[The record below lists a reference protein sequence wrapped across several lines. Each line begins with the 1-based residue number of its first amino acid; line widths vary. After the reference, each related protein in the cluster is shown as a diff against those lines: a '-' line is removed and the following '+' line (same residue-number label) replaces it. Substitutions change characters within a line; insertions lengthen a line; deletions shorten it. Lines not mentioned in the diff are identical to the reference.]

1 MSQEPF
7 MSNNKANQARK
18 LSQSFLAPYPS
29 RSDPSEQE
37 LLASDGDFKPRTQA
51 KHTARL
57 QPPQGYTV
65 INRPVHNGLASPSY
79 VQLLVPL
86 KVKADIKEEARL
98 DFERRTALAIQE
110 QIDQERLHQELT
122 KELTAKAQAS
132 AENKQP
138 QTEQALPANGT
149 EPKTVK
155 PGFNEFMPPR
165 ELVAGTDYDPKLQ
178 YPVYQFD
185 APGKLLARSGLNT
198 PDKDVRKRDDEI
210 HRKMIASTMLRDIA
224 MPKDMAQALDAV
236 RLSQPH
242 FGAVIDLIRGQLL
255 LGERTNK
262 TVRIPP
268 ILLDGAPGLGKTH
281 FAMALAKALG
291 TTIKRISFDSA
302 VTSATLMGSE
312 RRWANTQFGAVF
324 ELICLGKYANPIIVL
339 DEVDKIDSLRDWNP
353 LAPLH
358 TLLEPSTAKCVRD
371 ISVDFEFDASLITWI
386 ATSNRKRL
394 LPDSLRSRFREFEIV
409 KPSAQEAI
417 QLATA
422 VVAKS
427 FADMQLADFEPPD
440 KQWVVALAH
449 LTAREITQAMEQ
461 ALASAVDQGRNRLT
475 TADLPADVRADDV
488 DEAHETGNGKCQTDP
503 DKTWLH

>member
-1 MSQEPF
+1 
-7 MSNNKANQARK
+7 MSNNKANQVRK
-18 LSQSFLAPYPS
+18 LSQSFFAPFPS

-51 KHTARL
+51 KHTERL
-57 QPPQGYTV
+57 KPPQGYTV

-98 DFERRTALAIQE
+98 DFERRTTLAIQE
-110 QIDQERLHQELT
+110 QIDQLEQERLRQEMI
-122 KELTAKAQAS
+122 AKGKAAVDD
-132 AENKQP
+132 KQP
-138 QTEQALPANGT
+138 QTEPTAPAKPVDGT

-155 PGFNEFMPPR
+155 PGFSFNEFMPPR
-165 ELVAGTDYDPKLQ
+165 VLVAGTDYDPKLQ
-178 YPVYQFD
+178 YPVYAFD
-185 APGKLLARSGLNT
+185 APGKLFARSGLNT
-198 PDKDVRKRDDEI
+198 SDKDIRKRDDELY
-210 HRKMIASTMLRDIA
+210 RKMTASTLLRDIA
-224 MPKDMAQALDAV
+224 MPKDIAQVLETL

-281 FAMALAKALG
+281 FAMELAKALG

-312 RRWANTQFGAVF
+312 RRWSNTQFGAVF
-324 ELICLGKYANPIIVL
+324 ELICLGQYANPIIVL
-339 DEVDKIDSLRDWNP
+339 DEVDKIDSLREWNP

-394 LPDSLRSRFREFEIV
+394 LPESLRSRFREFEIV
-409 KPSAQEAI
+409 KPNAQEAI
-417 QLATA
+417 QL
-422 VVAKS
+422 
-427 FADMQLADFEPPD
+427 
-440 KQWVVALAH
+440 
-449 LTAREITQAMEQ
+449 
-461 ALASAVDQGRNRLT
+461 
-475 TADLPADVRADDV
+475 
-488 DEAHETGNGKCQTDP
+488 
-503 DKTWLH
+503 

>member
-1 MSQEPF
+1 MFQEPI
-7 MSNNKANQARK
+7 MSNNKAKQVRK
-18 LSQSFLAPYPS
+18 LSESFFAPFPS
-29 RSDPSEQE
+29 RSDPSEQQ
-37 LLASDGDFKPRTQA
+37 LLASDGDFKPRTLA

-57 QPPQGYTV
+57 KPPQGYTV

-98 DFERRTALAIQE
+98 DHERRTELAIQE
-110 QIDQERLHQELT
+110 QLEQERLHQELT
-122 KELTAKAQAS
+122 AKAKAS
-132 AENKQP
+132 VEDKQP
-138 QTEQALPANGT
+138 QTDLAKPANGT

-185 APGKLLARSGLNT
+185 APGKLFARSGLNT
-198 PDKDVRKRDDEI
+198 PDKDIRKRDDELY
-210 HRKMIASTMLRDIA
+210 RKMTASTILRDIA
-224 MPKDMAQALDAV
+224 MPKDVAQVLDAL
-236 RLSQPH
+236 RISQPH

-281 FAMALAKALG
+281 FAMELAKALG
-291 TTIKRISFDSA
+291 TTVKRISFDSA
-302 VTSATLMGSE
+302 LSSATLIGSE
-312 RRWANTQFGAVF
+312 RRWANTQFGALF
-324 ELICLGKYANPIIVL
+324 ELICLGKHANPIVIL
-339 DEVDKIDSLRDWNP
+339 DEIDKAGVRREWDP

-358 TLLEPSTAKCVRD
+358 TLLEPSTAKHVRD

-394 LPDSLRSRFREFEIV
+394 LPDSLRSRFREFDIIR
-409 KPSAQEAI
+409 PNAQEAI

-427 FADMQLADFEPPD
+427 FADMQLAEFEPPD
-440 KQWVVALAH
+440 KQWVVSLAH
-449 LTAREITQAMEQ
+449 LTAREITQAMAQ
-461 ALASAVDQGRNRLT
+461 ALAGAVDQGRNRLT
-475 TADLPADVRADDV
+475 LADLPADVRDNDV
-488 DEAHETGNGKCQTDP
+488 DETSEAGNGKVQTGS
-503 DKTWLH
+503 DKSWLH

>member
-1 MSQEPF
+1 
-7 MSNNKANQARK
+7 MSNNRAFPARK
-18 LSQSFLAPYPS
+18 LSQSFLAPHPS

-51 KHTARL
+51 KHTERL
-57 QPPQGYTV
+57 KPPQGYTV

-110 QIDQERLHQELT
+110 QIDKERLHQELT

-138 QTEQALPANGT
+138 QTEQALPATPANGT

-155 PGFNEFMPPR
+155 PGFNECMPPR

-185 APGKLLARSGLNT
+185 APGKLLARSVLNT

-224 MPKDMAQALDAV
+224 MPKDMAQTLDAL

-281 FAMALAKALG
+281 FAMELAKALS

-427 FADMQLADFEPPD
+427 FADMQLADFELPD
-440 KQWVVALAH
+440 KQWVVSLAH

-475 TADLPADVRADDV
+475 AADLPADVRADDV
-488 DEAHETGNGKCQTDP
+488 DEAHETGNGKGQTGS

>member
-1 MSQEPF
+1 
-7 MSNNKANQARK
+7 MSNNKANQVRK
-18 LSQSFLAPYPS
+18 LSQSFFAPFPS

-98 DFERRTALAIQE
+98 DYERRTTLAIQE
-110 QIDQERLHQELT
+110 QIDQLEQERLRQEMI
-122 KELTAKAQAS
+122 AKGKAAV
-132 AENKQP
+132 EDKQP
-138 QTEQALPANGT
+138 QTEPTAQANGT

-155 PGFNEFMPPR
+155 PGFNEFMAPR
-165 ELVAGTDYDPKLQ
+165 ELVAGTDYDPKLR
-178 YPVYQFD
+178 YPVYSFD
-185 APGKLLARSGLNT
+185 APMKLFARSSLNT
-198 PDKDVRKRDDEI
+198 PDKDVRKRDDELY
-210 HRKMIASTMLRDIA
+210 RKMTASTLLRDIA
-224 MPKDMAQALDAV
+224 MPKDIVQALDNL

-281 FAMALAKALG
+281 FAMELAKALG
-291 TTIKRISFDSA
+291 TTVKRISFDSA

-324 ELICLGKYANPIIVL
+324 ELICLGQYANPIIVL
-339 DEVDKIDSLRDWNP
+339 DEVDKIDSLREWNP

-394 LPDSLRSRFREFEIV
+394 LPESLRSRFREFEIV

-440 KQWVVALAH
+440 KQWVVSLAH

-475 TADLPADVRADDV
+475 LADLPADVRADDV
-488 DEAHETGNGKCQTDP
+488 DEASETADGKGQTGS

>member
-1 MSQEPF
+1 
-7 MSNNKANQARK
+7 MSNNRAFPARK

-57 QPPQGYTV
+57 KPPQGYTV
-65 INRPVHNGLASPSY
+65 INRPVYNGFVSPSY

-86 KVKADIKEEARL
+86 KIKEDIKEEARL
-98 DFERRTALAIQE
+98 DHERRTALAIQE
-110 QIDQERLHQELT
+110 QIEQERLHQELT
-122 KELTAKAQAS
+122 AKSKAA
-132 AENKQP
+132 ADDKQP
-138 QTEQALPANGT
+138 QTEPAAQVMPANGT
-149 EPKTVK
+149 ELKTVK
-155 PGFNEFMPPR
+155 PGFNECMPPR

-185 APGKLLARSGLNT
+185 APGKLLARSVLNT

-224 MPKDMAQALDAV
+224 MPQDIVQALDAL
-236 RLSQPH
+236 RLNQPH

-281 FAMALAKALG
+281 FAMELAKALG

-324 ELICLGKYANPIIVL
+324 ELICLGQYANPIIVL

-409 KPSAQEAI
+409 KPSAHEAI

-440 KQWVVALAH
+440 KRMILSLAH

-475 TADLPADVRADDV
+475 LADLPADVRADDV
-488 DEAHETGNGKCQTDP
+488 DEAHETGNSKGQTDP

>member
-1 MSQEPF
+1 
-7 MSNNKANQARK
+7 MSNNRAFPARK
-18 LSQSFLAPYPS
+18 PSQYFPLSS
-29 RSDPSEQE
+29 SDDSEQE
-37 LLASDGDFKPRTQA
+37 LLATDGDFKPRTQA

-57 QPPQGYTV
+57 NPPQGYTV
-65 INRPVHNGLASPSY
+65 INRPVHNGFVSPSY
-79 VQLLVPL
+79 IQLLVPL
-86 KVKADIKEEARL
+86 KVKEDIKEEARL
-98 DFERRTALAIQE
+98 DHQRRTALAIKE
-110 QIDQERLHQELT
+110 QIEQERLHQELT
-122 KELTAKAQAS
+122 AKAKAS
-132 AENKQP
+132 VEDKQS
-138 QTEQALPANGT
+138 QTEPAKPANGT
-149 EPKTVK
+149 EPTTVK

-224 MPKDMAQALDAV
+224 MPQDIVQALDAL

-281 FAMALAKALG
+281 FAMELAKALG

-302 VTSATLMGSE
+302 ITSATLMGSE
-312 RRWANTQFGAVF
+312 RRWGNTQFGAVF

-339 DEVDKIDSLRDWNP
+339 DEVDKIDSLREWNP

-386 ATSNRKRL
+386 ATSKRKRL
-394 LPDSLRSRFREFEIV
+394 LPESLRSRFREFEIV

-422 VVAKS
+422 VVNKS

-440 KQWVVALAH
+440 KQWVVSLAH

-461 ALASAVDQGRNRLT
+461 ALATAVDQGRNRLT
-475 TADLPADVRADDV
+475 AADLPADVRADDV
-488 DEAHETGNGKCQTDP
+488 DEASETGNGKGQTDP

>member
-7 MSNNKANQARK
+7 MSNNKNNQARK
-18 LSQSFLAPYPS
+18 LSQSFFAPYPS

-51 KHTARL
+51 KHTERL
-57 QPPQGYTV
+57 KPPQGYTV
-65 INRPVHNGLASPSY
+65 INRPVHNGLASPRY

-98 DFERRTALAIQE
+98 DYERRTALAIQE
-110 QIDQERLHQELT
+110 QIDQLEQERLRQEMI
-122 KELTAKAQAS
+122 AKGKAAV
-132 AENKQP
+132 EDKQS
-138 QTEQALPANGT
+138 QTEPTAPANGT

-165 ELVAGTDYDPKLQ
+165 ELVPGTDYDPKLQ
-178 YPVYQFD
+178 YSVYAFD
-185 APGKLLARSGLNT
+185 APMKLFARSSLNT
-198 PDKDVRKRDDEI
+198 SDKDIRKRDDELY
-210 HRKMIASTMLRDIA
+210 RKMTASNLLRDIA
-224 MPKDMAQALDAV
+224 MPQDIVQALDAL

-281 FAMALAKALG
+281 FAMELAKALG

-312 RRWANTQFGAVF
+312 RRWSNTQFGAVF
-324 ELICLGKYANPIIVL
+324 ELICLGQYANPIIVL

-394 LPDSLRSRFREFEIV
+394 LPESLRSRFREFEIV

-427 FADMQLADFEPPD
+427 FAEMQLADFEPPD
-440 KQWVVALAH
+440 KQWVVSLAH

-475 TADLPADVRADDV
+475 AADLPADVRADDV
-488 DEAHETGNGKCQTDP
+488 DEAIETGNGKGQTDP

>member
-1 MSQEPF
+1 
-7 MSNNKANQARK
+7 MSNNKANQVRK
-18 LSQSFLAPYPS
+18 LSQSFFAPFPS

-110 QIDQERLHQELT
+110 QIEQERLHL
-122 KELTAKAQAS
+122 ELTAKAKAS

-138 QTEQALPANGT
+138 QTEQALPATPANGT

-155 PGFNEFMPPR
+155 PGFSFNEFMPPR

-185 APGKLLARSGLNT
+185 ALLKLFARSGLNT
-198 PDKDVRKRDDEI
+198 PDKDVRKRDDELY
-210 HRKMIASTMLRDIA
+210 RKMTASTMLRDIA
-224 MPKDMAQALDAV
+224 MPKDIVQALDAL

-242 FGAVIDLIRGQLL
+242 FGAVIDLIRGQHL

-281 FAMALAKALG
+281 FAMELAKALG

-312 RRWANTQFGAVF
+312 RRWSNTQFGAVF
-324 ELICLGKYANPIIVL
+324 ELICLGQYANPIIVL
-339 DEVDKIDSLRDWNP
+339 DEVDKIDSLREWNP

-440 KQWVVALAH
+440 KQWVVSLAH

-475 TADLPADVRADDV
+475 VADLPADVRADDV
-488 DEAHETGNGKCQTDP
+488 DEARETGNGKGQTDP

>member
-1 MSQEPF
+1 
-7 MSNNKANQARK
+7 MSNHKAKQA
-18 LSQSFLAPYPS
+18 SQPSLSFLAPYPS

-37 LLASDGDFKPRTQA
+37 VLASDGDFKPRTQA

-65 INRPVHNGLASPSY
+65 INRPVHNGFASPSY

-98 DFERRTALAIQE
+98 DYERRTALAIQE
-110 QIDQERLHQELT
+110 QLEQERLRQEMI
-122 KELTAKAQAS
+122 AKGKAAV
-132 AENKQP
+132 EDKQP

-155 PGFNEFMPPR
+155 PGFSFNEFMPPR

-185 APGKLLARSGLNT
+185 APAKLLARSSLNT
-198 PDKDVRKRDDEI
+198 PDKDIRKRDDEI
-210 HRKMIASTMLRDIA
+210 YRKMTASTLLRDIA
-224 MPKDMAQALDAV
+224 MPKDIVQALDAL
-236 RLSQPH
+236 RLNQPH

-281 FAMALAKALG
+281 FAMELAKALG

-312 RRWANTQFGAVF
+312 RRWSNTQFGAVF

-394 LPDSLRSRFREFEIV
+394 LPESLRSRFREFEIV

-440 KQWVVALAH
+440 KQWIVSLAH

-475 TADLPADVRADDV
+475 LADLPADVRADDI
-488 DEAHETGNGKCQTDP
+488 DETHETGNGKGQTGS

>member
-1 MSQEPF
+1 MSQEPI
-7 MSNNKANQARK
+7 MSNNKAKQVRK
-18 LSQSFLAPYPS
+18 LSQSFFASPYPS
-29 RSDPSEQE
+29 PSDPSEQE

-57 QPPQGYTV
+57 NPPQGYTV
-65 INRPVHNGLASPSY
+65 INRPVCNSFASLSY

-98 DFERRTALAIQE
+98 DHERRTALAIQE
-110 QIDQERLHQELT
+110 QIEQERLHQELT
-122 KELTAKAQAS
+122 AKAKAS
-132 AENKQP
+132 VENKQP
-138 QTEQALPANGT
+138 QAEPTLPANGT
-149 EPKTVK
+149 EPTTVK

-185 APGKLLARSGLNT
+185 APGKLFARSGLNT
-198 PDKDVRKRDDEI
+198 PDKDVRKRDDELYK
-210 HRKMIASTMLRDIA
+210 KMILQGCLRDIA
-224 MPKDMAQALDAV
+224 MPKDMVQSLYTL

-281 FAMALAKALG
+281 FTMELAKALG
-291 TTIKRISFDSA
+291 TTVKRISFDSA
-302 VTSATLMGSE
+302 LTSATLIGSE
-312 RRWANTQFGAVF
+312 RRWANTQFGALF
-324 ELICLGKYANPIIVL
+324 ELICLGKHANPIVIL
-339 DEVDKIDSLRDWNP
+339 DEIDKAGVRREWDP

-358 TLLEPSTAKCVRD
+358 TLLEPSTAKHVRD

-386 ATSNRKRL
+386 ATSNRKQM
-394 LPDSLRSRFREFEIV
+394 LPDSLRSRFREFDIV
-409 KPSAQEAI
+409 RPNAQEAI

-440 KQWVVALAH
+440 KQFVVSLAH
-449 LTAREITQAMEQ
+449 LTAREITQALEQ

-475 TADLPADVRADDV
+475 AADLPADVRADDV
-488 DEAHETGNGKCQTDP
+488 DEAIETGNGKGQTDP

>member
-7 MSNNKANQARK
+7 MSNNKVNQVRK

-51 KHTARL
+51 KHTERL
-57 QPPQGYTV
+57 KPPQGYTV

-110 QIDQERLHQELT
+110 QIDQLEQERLRQEMI
-122 KELTAKAQAS
+122 AKGKAAV
-132 AENKQP
+132 EDKQS
-138 QTEQALPANGT
+138 QTEQALPANGI

-165 ELVAGTDYDPKLQ
+165 ELVDGADYDPKLQ
-178 YPVYQFD
+178 YPVYAFD
-185 APGKLLARSGLNT
+185 APGKLFARSGLNT
-198 PDKDVRKRDDEI
+198 PDKDVRKRDDELY
-210 HRKMIASTMLRDIA
+210 RKMTASTLLRDIA
-224 MPKDMAQALDAV
+224 MPQDIVQALDAL

-281 FAMALAKALG
+281 FAMELAKALG

-312 RRWANTQFGAVF
+312 RRWSNTQFGAVF
-324 ELICLGKYANPIIVL
+324 ELICLGQYANPIIVL

-409 KPSAQEAI
+409 KPNAQEAI

-440 KQWVVALAH
+440 RQWVVSLAH

-475 TADLPADVRADDV
+475 LADLPADVRADDIDESAEAV
-488 DEAHETGNGKCQTDP
+488 DGKGQTDP

>member
-1 MSQEPF
+1 M
-7 MSNNKANQARK
+7 K
-18 LSQSFLAPYPS
+18 LF
-29 RSDPSEQE
+29 
-37 LLASDGDFKPRTQA
+37 
-51 KHTARL
+51 
-57 QPPQGYTV
+57 
-65 INRPVHNGLASPSY
+65 
-79 VQLLVPL
+79 
-86 KVKADIKEEARL
+86 
-98 DFERRTALAIQE
+98 
-110 QIDQERLHQELT
+110 
-122 KELTAKAQAS
+122 
-132 AENKQP
+132 
-138 QTEQALPANGT
+138 
-149 EPKTVK
+149 
-155 PGFNEFMPPR
+155 
-165 ELVAGTDYDPKLQ
+165 
-178 YPVYQFD
+178 
-185 APGKLLARSGLNT
+185 ARSSLNT
-198 PDKDVRKRDDEI
+198 PDKDVRKRDDELY
-210 HRKMIASTMLRDIA
+210 RKMTASTLLRDIA
-224 MPKDMAQALDAV
+224 MPQDIVQALDTL
-236 RLSQPH
+236 RMCQPH

-281 FAMALAKALG
+281 FAMELAKALG
-291 TTIKRISFDSA
+291 TTIKRVSFDSA

-394 LPDSLRSRFREFEIV
+394 LPESLRSRFREFEIV

-440 KQWVVALAH
+440 KQWVVSLAH

-475 TADLPADVRADDV
+475 AADLPADVRADDV
-488 DEAHETGNGKCQTDP
+488 DEVHETGNGKGQTDP

>member
-1 MSQEPF
+1 
-7 MSNNKANQARK
+7 MSNNKANQVRK
-18 LSQSFLAPYPS
+18 LSQSFFAPFPS

-51 KHTARL
+51 KHTERL
-57 QPPQGYTV
+57 KPPLGYTV
-65 INRPVHNGLASPSY
+65 INRPVLNGFASPSY

-110 QIDQERLHQELT
+110 QIEQERLHL
-122 KELTAKAQAS
+122 ELTAKAKAS

-138 QTEQALPANGT
+138 QTESTAQATPANGT

-185 APGKLLARSGLNT
+185 APGKLFARSGLNT
-198 PDKDVRKRDDEI
+198 PDKDIRKRDDELY
-210 HRKMIASTMLRDIA
+210 RKMTASTMLRDIA
-224 MPKDMAQALDAV
+224 MPKDMTQALDTL

-281 FAMALAKALG
+281 FAMELAKALG

-312 RRWANTQFGAVF
+312 RRWSNTQFGAVF
-324 ELICLGKYANPIIVL
+324 ELICLGQYANPIIVL
-339 DEVDKIDSLRDWNP
+339 DEVDKIDSVRDWNP

-394 LPDSLRSRFREFEIV
+394 LPESLRSRFREFEIV

-422 VVAKS
+422 VIAKS

-440 KQWVVALAH
+440 KQWVVSLAH

-461 ALASAVDQGRNRLT
+461 ALASAVDHGRNRLT
-475 TADLPADVRADDV
+475 PADLPADVRADDV
-488 DEAHETGNGKCQTDP
+488 DDSHEAADGKSQTGS

>member
-1 MSQEPF
+1 
-7 MSNNKANQARK
+7 MSNNKANQVRK
-18 LSQSFLAPYPS
+18 LSQSFFAPFPS
-29 RSDPSEQE
+29 SSDPSEQE

-51 KHTARL
+51 KYTARL
-57 QPPQGYTV
+57 KPPQGYTV
-65 INRPVHNGLASPSY
+65 INRPVHNGFASPSY

-98 DFERRTALAIQE
+98 DFERRTTLAIQE
-110 QIDQERLHQELT
+110 QIDKERLHQALT

-132 AENKQP
+132 AENKQS
-138 QTEQALPANGT
+138 QTEPATPANGT
-149 EPKTVK
+149 EPTTVK

-178 YPVYQFD
+178 YPVYQFE
-185 APGKLLARSGLNT
+185 APGKLFARSGLNT
-198 PDKDVRKRDDEI
+198 PDKDIRKRDDELY
-210 HRKMIASTMLRDIA
+210 RKMTASTMLRDIA
-224 MPKDMAQALDAV
+224 MPKDIVQALDAL

-268 ILLDGAPGLGKTH
+268 ILLDGAPGLGKTY
-281 FAMALAKALG
+281 FAMELAKALG

-312 RRWANTQFGAVF
+312 RRWSNTQFGAVF
-324 ELICLGKYANPIIVL
+324 ELICLGHFANPIIVL
-339 DEVDKIDSLRDWNP
+339 DELDKVSSRQEWNP

-386 ATSNRKRL
+386 ATSNRKLL

-440 KQWVVALAH
+440 KQWVVSLAH

-475 TADLPADVRADDV
+475 AADLPADVRADDV
-488 DEAHETGNGKCQTDP
+488 DESNEGSDGKGQTDP

>member
-1 MSQEPF
+1 
-7 MSNNKANQARK
+7 MSNNKANQVRK
-18 LSQSFLAPYPS
+18 LSQSFFAPFPS

-51 KHTARL
+51 KHTERL
-57 QPPQGYTV
+57 KPPQGYTV

-79 VQLLVPL
+79 IQLLVPL

-110 QIDQERLHQELT
+110 QIEQERLHQ
-122 KELTAKAQAS
+122 ELTAKAQAS
-132 AENKQP
+132 AENKKP
-138 QTEQALPANGT
+138 QTEQALPATPANGT

-155 PGFNEFMPPR
+155 PGFSFNEFMPPR

-185 APGKLLARSGLNT
+185 APAKLLARSGLNT
-198 PDKDVRKRDDEI
+198 PDKDIRKRDDEI

-224 MPKDMAQALDAV
+224 MPKDMVQALDTL

-281 FAMALAKALG
+281 FAMELAKALG

-312 RRWANTQFGAVF
+312 RRWSNTQFGAVF
-324 ELICLGKYANPIIVL
+324 ELICLGQYANPIIVL
-339 DEVDKIDSLRDWNP
+339 DEVDKIDSLREWNP

-394 LPDSLRSRFREFEIV
+394 LPESLRSRFREFEIV
-409 KPSAQEAI
+409 KPNAQEAI

-440 KQWVVALAH
+440 KQWVVSLAH

-475 TADLPADVRADDV
+475 AADLSADVRADDV
-488 DEAHETGNGKCQTDP
+488 DESAEAADGKGLRGS